1 MPEKK
6 LFYSRRKVRELEQY
20 PVQAPSRGE
29 VKKDVRAF
37 YITTTLP
44 YVNSKP
50 HIGFAME
57 LIRADVIARYKK
69 LMGFDVFFN
78 TGTDEHGL
86 KIYRKAQE
94 EGKEPQALVDGYA
107 ETFKNLIPL
116 LNISPDIHFIRTT
129 DSHHVSAAQEF
140 WKRCE
145 KYIYK
150 KAYKVKYC
158 VGCELEKTE
167 SELVEGKCPIHPNLE
182 IEVIEEEN
190 YFFKFSE
197 FEKPLLELYEKNP
210 HFVLPTSR
218 LNEIREFVSR
228 GLQDF
233 SISRLKE
240 KMPWGVPVPGDEDHV
255 MYVWFDALVN
265 YVSTL
270 GWPEDKKTFNEF
282 WIEGETVQYAGK
294 DNLRQQSA
302 MWQAMLLAAGLPLT
316 KQIIIEGFLT
326 SGGQKMSKS
335 LGNVINPIEIV
346 EEYGAEALRYF
357 VTREF
362 SPFEDSDVTKERLKE
377 SYNANL
383 VNGLGNLTSRIMKM
397 ATSYGVELTDTEKQ
411 MHYYSP
417 SENKKHEM
425 FDQFNLAEEMNNIW
439 FDIASLDKKI
449 QTEEPFKKIKIDP
462 ESAKKDVHYLLFH
475 LLGTA
480 LKLEPFMPETSKK
493 IRECI
498 VLNKSP
504 ETQLFPRKD

>member
-1 MPEKK
+1 MSEKQ
-6 LFYSRRKVRELEQY
+6 S
-20 PVQAPSRGE
+20 
-29 VKKDVRAF
+29 F

-69 LMGFDVFFN
+69 LLGFDVFFN

-94 EGKEPQALVDGYA
+94 EGKDPQTLVDGYA
-107 ETFKNLIPL
+107 ETFKGLIPL
-116 LNISPDIHFIRTT
+116 LNISSDVHFIRTT
-129 DSHHVSAAQEF
+129 DTHHVTAAQEF

-150 KAYKVKYC
+150 KNYKVKYC

-167 SELVEGKCPIHPNLE
+167 SELVDGKCLIHPNLE

-197 FEKPLLELYEKNP
+197 FQKPLLELYKNNP
-210 HFVLPTSR
+210 NFVLPNSR

-240 KMPWGVPVPGDEDHV
+240 KMPWGVPVPGDSDHV

-265 YVSTL
+265 YISTL
-270 GWPEDKKTFNEF
+270 GWPEDTETFNKY
-282 WIEGETVQYAGK
+282 WVEGETVQYAGK

-302 MWQAMLLAAGLPLT
+302 MWQAMLLAAGLPVT
-316 KQIIIEGFLT
+316 KQVVIEGFLT

-335 LGNVINPIEIV
+335 LGNVIDPIEIV
-346 EEYGAEALRYF
+346 NEYGADALRYF

-362 SPFEDSDVTKERLKE
+362 HPFEDSDVTMERLKE

-397 ATSYGVELTDTEKQ
+397 AELYAVSYKL
-411 MHYYSP
+411 P
-417 SENKKHEM
+417 SEEDILKTKMDPIEEALSR
-425 FDQFNLAEEMNNIW
+425 FDQKSAIDFIWDRIRQSDQKIQEEQPFKLIKSEKELERNQAAHV
-439 FDIASLDKKI
+439 IASLI
-449 QTEEPFKKIKIDP
+449 QDLWWISVAIK
-462 ESAKKDVHYLLFH
+462 
-475 LLGTA
+475 
-480 LKLEPFMPETSKK
+480 PFMPNTAILIQKAIKEKK
-493 IRECI
+493 
-498 VLNKSP
+498 VP
-504 ETQLFPRKD
+504 ETPLFPRKE